1 MKIGLLGAGR
11 IGAFHARTLA
21 ALPGVSEL
29 LVADA
34 DQVRA
39 RTVAADT
46 GGTAVSDT
54 AEAIRRADAVV
65 IATATDTHSE
75 LICRAAEAGMP
86 VFCEKPIALDLDT
99 TDRALETVETT
110 GVPLQIGFQ
119 RRFDEGFVEARR
131 LVETGDIGRIY
142 AVRLA
147 THDPAPPP
155 EAYLRASGGLF
166 RDLAIHDFDLLRWV
180 TGEEVVEIYA
190 AGATLIGD
198 PAFEATGD
206 IDTAAFVARL
216 SGGGLAIFS
225 GTRHDPR
232 GYDVRLE
239 LFGSKDS
246 VMAGMDARSPIRG
259 LGRSSQKE
267 TGMDTGDEYPDFM
280 TRFEAAYRAE
290 LSDFID
296 VAAGKGE
303 PRATGRDARAA
314 LRIALAA
321 ERSMAE
327 RRPVTLDETP

>member
-21 ALPGVSEL
+21 AQPGVSEL
-29 LVADA
+29 LVADT
-34 DQVRA
+34 DQDRA
-39 RTVAADT
+39 RAVAADT

-54 AEAIRRADAVV
+54 AEVIRQADAVV

-75 LICRAAEAGMP
+75 LICRAAEAGVP
-86 VFCEKPIALDLDT
+86 VFCEKPIALDLAT
-99 TDRALETVETT
+99 TDRALETVESA

-119 RRFDEGFVEARR
+119 RRFDAAFMEARR
-131 LVETGDIGRIY
+131 MVETGEIGRIY

-155 EAYLRASGGLF
+155 EVYLRASGGLF

-180 TGEEVVEIYA
+180 TGEEVVEVYA
-190 AGATLIGD
+190 AGATLTGD
-198 PAFEATGD
+198 PAFEAAGD

-239 LFGSKDS
+239 LFGSEDS
-246 VMAGMDARSPIRG
+246 VMAGMDGRAPIRG
-259 LGRSSQKE
+259 LECGSRP
-267 TGMDTGDEYPDFM
+267 DTGGEYSDFM
-280 TRFEAAYRAE
+280 ARFEPAYRAE
-290 LSDFID
+290 LAAFLS
-296 VAAGKGE
+296 VAAGDGA
-303 PRATGRDARAA
+303 PTATGRDARAA

-321 ERSMAE
+321 ERSIAE
-327 RRPVTLDETP
+327 HRPVALDQMP